1 MPFYLFKFVSGRLL
15 QLISRYRV
23 SMDC

>member
-1 MPFYLFKFVSGRLL
+1 MPFYLFKSVSGRLL